1 MTKEEL
7 EEVVEHDRRIRAA
20 INACLKAL
28 IDFPVEDKRAVVDE
42 LDQRVALEEQ
52 RAIVTTARQQLE
64 AELRNFNPP
73 YPPHLTQR
81 EINAEKE
88 IMRQK
93 LKDFDARLSEI
104 DRQSFAL
111 SFAHLRLK

>member
-1 MTKEEL
+1 M
-7 EEVVEHDRRIRAA
+7 
-20 INACLKAL
+20 
-28 IDFPVEDKRAVVDE
+28 
-42 LDQRVALEEQ
+42 
-52 RAIVTTARQQLE
+52 
-64 AELRNFNPP
+64 RNFNPP

>member
-64 AELRNFNPP
+64 AGCATSTRRTRRISPSARS
-73 YPPHLTQR
+73 TR
-81 EINAEKE
+81 RRRSCARSSRIS
-88 IMRQK
+88 MR
-93 LKDFDARLSEI
+93 A
-104 DRQSFAL
+104 
-111 SFAHLRLK
+111 